1 LATAKYTVTIT
12 PSALRSIQS
21 LARDIR
27 ERIRSAI
34 DSLAEAPR
42 PHGIKALQGAQKGY
56 LRLRVGEYRIIYR
69 VEDDRLVVLVVAIGH
84 RREVYR

>member
-1 LATAKYTVTIT
+1 MATARYTVTII

-21 LARDIR
+21 LPRDLC

-34 DSLAEAPR
+34 DLLAENPR
-42 PHGIKALQGAQKGY
+42 PHGVKALQGAERGY
-56 LRLRVGEYRIIYR
+56 LRLRVGDHRIIYR
-69 VEDDRLVVLVVAIGH
+69 VEDDRLLVLVVAVGH